1 MKLTGKYESDAPTEH
16 TRVEL
21 QVWSLGCLYEECG
34 HGDVDAD
41 TERPRPECPSSTM
54 VACQECSD
62 WNAEYESGA
71 EPWPCEN
78 DAVQSWQAAGGKER
92 RYAVVVE
99 AFLRGWNE
107 HRLTAEREIGR
118 HDA

>member
-1 MKLTGKYESDAPTEH
+1 MKLNDKYESDAPTEH

-21 QVWSLGCLYEECG
+21 QVWSLDCLYEECG
-34 HGDVDAD
+34 HGEEG
-41 TERPRPECPSSTM
+41 TQSPRPECPSSTM
-54 VACQECSD
+54 VACQQCSD
-62 WNAEYESGA
+62 WNAEYEGGA

-92 RYAVVVE
+92 RYDVVVE

-107 HRLTAEREIGR
+107 HRLTVDHPNGSQA
-118 HDA
+118 